1 MIAMFT
7 LFYNTI
13 AACQRPVGPL
23 LSNKCMYVCMFSTAT
38 HRTRSTAVW
47 PSCGFFLADCR
58 CFQVPNLSGLSLNSL
73 RAPYRF
79 DRFLIRIPSSCE
91 IFMILYNFTNIWVST
106 ISEGKVS
113 ARNRCGEKIKTPVDG
128 V

>member
-58 CFQVPNLSGLSLNSL
+58 FFQASNPSREIHATVLVHHTALTG
-73 RAPYRF
+73 R
-79 DRFLIRIPSSCE
+79 DFLIRIPSSGE
-91 IFMILYNFTNIWVST
+91 IFMILFNFYKYLGLDNF
-106 ISEGKVS
+106 
-113 ARNRCGEKIKTPVDG
+113 PM
-128 V
+128 